1 MRVDTSLSASTLLSA
16 VGSPAGSAAVLA
28 SVILIHEAGHYLA
41 AKRFGISVEEFSVG
55 VGPKIFGFK
64 AFGDE
69 FNLRAIPLG
78 GFVRFPENYN
88 STAVME
94 LQEAAMDRQIEV
106 DEEKTSALSG
116 LMNALT
122 FGRLERKRQEE
133 RLKRVHENESKSKWW
148 NEIFS
153 EFGFSK
159 SAPEPKRE
167 QSKPKSFDI
176 EYYDDPNLLQNRPW
190 PQRAVVLSGGVVFN
204 ILLAF
209 CIFFGE
215 IHFGNGLPKPVFEQ
229 GAVVSSLPRQES
241 AAKGILEAGD
251 IIVSVNGE

>member
-1 MRVDTSLSASTLLSA
+1 
-16 VGSPAGSAAVLA
+16 
-28 SVILIHEAGHYLA
+28 
-41 AKRFGISVEEFSVG
+41 
-55 VGPKIFGFK
+55 
-64 AFGDE
+64 
-69 FNLRAIPLG
+69 
-78 GFVRFPENYN
+78 
-88 STAVME
+88 
-94 LQEAAMDRQIEV
+94 MDRQIEV

-159 SAPEPKRE
+159 SAPEPKQE